1 MSKPISVQLYSVR
14 DEAGK
19 DFFGVLKK
27 IASFGYVGVET
38 AGLHGK
44 TPAEVRKAL
53 DDLGLVCSSGHV
65 GNANKDNLNEIVD
78 TAKTLGM
85 TIVIGGYGP
94 DEFKTADAIKKS
106 AAQFQASAELLAPH
120 GLKQGYH
127 NHWWE
132 FETIDGQY
140 ALELFLKLA
149 PGVVSQLDTYWAS
162 NFGVVDVPKLLARIA
177 PRVPLLHIKDGPLVK
192 DQPHVA
198 VGSGKMNFPA
208 VIAAAD
214 PKVLQW
220 LVVELDSCGT
230 DMMTAVKASA
240 EYLIKSGLGKGR
252 K

>member
-14 DEAGK
+14 DEAAK
-19 DFFGVLKK
+19 DFFGVLEK
-27 IASFGYVGVET
+27 IASFGYAGVET

-44 TPAEVRKAL
+44 SPAEVRKAL
-53 DDLGLVCSSGHV
+53 DGLGLACPSGHV
-65 GNANKDNLNEIVD
+65 GNATKDNLNEIVD
-78 TAKTLGM
+78 TAKALGM
-85 TIVIGGYGP
+85 TIVIGGCGP
-94 DEFKTADAIKKS
+94 DQFKTVDAVKK
-106 AAQFQASAELLAPH
+106 AAAEFQASAELLAPH
-120 GLKQGYH
+120 GLKQAYH

-140 ALELFLKLA
+140 GLELFLKLA
-149 PGVVSQLDTYWAS
+149 PGVVSELDTYWAT
-162 NFGVVDVPKLLARIA
+162 NFGAVDTPKVLARIA
-177 PRVPLLHIKDGPLVK
+177 GRVPLLHIKDGPLVK
-192 DQPHVA
+192 DQHHLA
-198 VGSGKMNFPA
+198 VGSGKMDFKA
-208 VIAAAD
+208 VIGAAD

>member
-14 DEAGK
+14 DEAAK
-19 DFFGVLKK
+19 DFFGVLKQ

-44 TPAEVRKAL
+44 SPAEVRKAL
-53 DDLGLVCSSGHV
+53 DDLGMACSSGHMDI
-65 GNANKDNLNEIVD
+65 ATKDNVNQIVD

-85 TIVIGGYGP
+85 TMVVGGHGP
-94 DEFKTADAIKKS
+94 DRFQTADGVKQS
-106 AAQFQASAELLAPH
+106 AAEFQASADLLAPH
-120 GLKQGYH
+120 GIKQCYH
-127 NHWWE
+127 NHYWE

-140 ALELFLKLA
+140 GLELFLKLT
-149 PGVVSQLDTYWAS
+149 PGVWSQLDTYWAS
-162 NFGVVDVPKLLARIA
+162 NFETVDVPKVLAGIA
-177 PRVPLLHIKDGPLVK
+177 QRVPILHIKDGPLVK
-192 DQPHVA
+192 DQHHMA

-214 PKVLQW
+214 SKVLQW

-240 EYLIKSGLGKGR
+240 EYLIETGLGKGR
-252 K
+252 